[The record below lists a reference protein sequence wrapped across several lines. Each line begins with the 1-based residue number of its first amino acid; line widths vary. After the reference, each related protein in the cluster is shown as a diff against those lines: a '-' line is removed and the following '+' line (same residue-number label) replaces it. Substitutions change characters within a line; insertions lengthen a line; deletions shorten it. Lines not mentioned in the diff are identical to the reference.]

1 MKYRHSMILL
11 AGFTANLAMVAG
23 AGAQTALE
31 AAQKRYDDDRK
42 ICADET
48 SSSLRMQCLRDSK
61 AEYDKAVAAAN
72 AKTAAPAAAKVVA
85 PAAAAA
91 PAAPCT
97 SCGKVTAIRVVE
109 KQGESSAGGMI
120 AGGAVGAL
128 LGNQIGKGTTRDIAT
143 LAGAAGGAYAG
154 KKIEESAKTVKRWE
168 VSVRFDNGDERQFS
182 FDKDPGF
189 SVGSPILGTGNTI
202 VAR

>member
-1 MKYRHSMILL
+1 MNKHHSLILL
-11 AGFTANLAMVAG
+11 GGIAANFALLGSVS
-23 AGAQTALE
+23 AQATPD
-31 AAQKRYDDDRK
+31 AAQKRYEDDRR
-42 ICADET
+42 ICADEA
-48 SSSLRMQCLRDSK
+48 SSSLRMQCLRDAR
-61 AEYDKAVAAAN
+61 AEYDRAVAATGAR
-72 AKTAAPAAAKVVA
+72 TAAPVAATAKTSATTAAAS
-85 PAAAAA
+85 
-91 PAAPCT
+91 CT
-97 SCGKVTAIRVVE
+97 SCGKVTAIKLVE
-109 KQGESSAGGMI
+109 KQGESSVGGMV

-154 KKIEESAKTVKRWE
+154 KKIEENVKTVKRWD
-168 VSVRFDNGDERQFS
+168 VSVRFDNGDERLFS

>member
-1 MKYRHSMILL
+1 MNYHHSLILV
-11 AGFTANLAMVAG
+11 AGFAANLAMVAS
-23 AGAQTALE
+23 ASAQTALDT
-31 AAQKRYDDDRK
+31 AQKRYEDDRK

-48 SSSLRMQCLRDSK
+48 NSSQRMQCLRDAK
-61 AEYDKAVAAAN
+61 AEYDKAVAAAS
-72 AKTAAPAAAKVVA
+72 AKAATPAAATTVA

-91 PAAPCT
+91 AAPCT
-97 SCGKVTAIRVVE
+97 SCGKVTAIKVVE

-154 KKIEESAKTVKRWE
+154 KKIEESAKTIKRWD
-168 VSVRFDNGDERQFS
+168 VSVRFDNGDERMFS

-189 SVGSPILGTGNTI
+189 SVGTPILGTGNTI